1 MSSEPSSHTA
11 ATSPAVAAVP
21 PGVTGRPHTPPL
33 LIYSA
38 LTAMIL
44 LWTINYLVAKE
55 GFKQIDSLTL
65 SLYRITLATILMVP
79 MYLVARRGSRRKRYG
94 WRDYAQFARLG
105 FLGIIV
111 NQIFFTVGLDLT
123 TVGHSSLIIA
133 VGPVNILLLAV
144 LLGLEHLT
152 WRKVAG
158 MSIAFAGVVVLA
170 VEHGISLH
178 ASTLRGDLLTLAGSI
193 GFSFFTVFGKKVAG
207 RYDSLTINAYSYAI
221 AMLLLLPLTLW
232 RSAHLD
238 WSRVGVEGWFAV
250 VYMALGTSVVAYLIY
265 FWALRHLAA
274 SRIGVFTYLQPLLGT
289 LLGIFVLREPFTLQL
304 VFAAMLVLAGVALT
318 EWHPRK
324 VVDIEDESLE
334 ETPEVLE
341 VR

>member
-1 MSSEPSSHTA
+1 
-11 ATSPAVAAVP
+11 
-21 PGVTGRPHTPPL
+21 
-33 LIYSA
+33 
-38 LTAMIL
+38 MIL

-65 SLYRITLATILMVP
+65 SLYRITVATVMMVTI
-79 MYLVARRGSRRKRYG
+79 YLFARRGPRRKKYG

-105 FLGIIV
+105 FLGIIC

-133 VGPVNILLLAV
+133 IGPVNILLLAV
-144 LLGLEHLT
+144 LFGLEYLT

-178 ASTLRGDLLTLAGSI
+178 AATLRGDLLTLSGSI
-193 GFSFFTVFGKKVAG
+193 AFSLFTVFGKRVAG
-207 RYDSLTINAYSYAI
+207 RYDSLTMNAYSYSFAT
-221 AMLLLLPLTLW
+221 LLLLPLTLW

-250 VYMALGTSVVAYLIY
+250 LYMALGTSVVAYLIY

-274 SRIGVFTYLQPLLGT
+274 SRIGAFTYVQPVLGT
-289 LLGIFVLREPFTLQL
+289 LLGIFILREPFTLHL
-304 VFAAMLVLAGVALT
+304 VFAAVLVIIGVALT

-324 VVDIEDESLE
+324 VVDDEDESLE
-334 ETPEVLE
+334 DPQEVAPA
-341 VR
+341 R